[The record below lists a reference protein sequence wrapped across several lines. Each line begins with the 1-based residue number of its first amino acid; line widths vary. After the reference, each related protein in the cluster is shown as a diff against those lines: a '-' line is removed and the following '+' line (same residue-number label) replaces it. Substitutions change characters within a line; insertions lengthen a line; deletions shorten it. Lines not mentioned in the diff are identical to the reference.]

1 MRELAAECRDSSAVT
16 LRPGRPGRLRRGG
29 PGRSPSGRLLFGNVT
44 QIHDMSALELADS
57 IRDGQLSPVEITDH
71 YLDRIDRLNF
81 QTGAFYTV
89 TGELAR
95 EQATAAEKLAA
106 ESRRAGDQATALPA
120 LTGVPIPIKDL
131 NMVAGVRMTL
141 GSMIFA
147 DYVATEDDY
156 VVAELRKAGI
166 VITGKTA
173 TPEFGLPCYTE
184 TKIGPPART
193 PWDLSRSA
201 GGSSG
206 GAAAAV
212 AAGLAPAAQGSDG
225 GGSIRIPA
233 SVCGLFGIKPSR
245 GRISRGPII
254 PDLSGLSIDGPLA
267 RTVADAALLLDAMT
281 VNHPGDMYTLP
292 PLPPGESFLAAA
304 GRAPGRLRIGRTL
317 RHPIE
322 GGDVHPECHA
332 AYEDAST
339 LLASLGHEVVDLD
352 PPFGA
357 DVVPAFET
365 LWYAMATLAPV
376 SPEWEERLLPLT
388 RYLRGR
394 GRALSAA
401 DLIFAQAYL
410 QIVVR
415 QALKTLNAF
424 DVVLTPTLASPPA
437 PVGYFGEVAPP
448 ENFER
453 QKRFTP
459 YTAVYNL
466 TGQPA
471 VNLPLHWTGD
481 GLPIGVM
488 LAGRMGSEAT
498 LISLSA
504 QVEAARPWLYRHP
517 PLW

>member
-1 MRELAAECRDSSAVT
+1 
-16 LRPGRPGRLRRGG
+16 
-29 PGRSPSGRLLFGNVT
+29 
-44 QIHDMSALELADS
+44 MSALELADS

-71 YLDRIDRLNF
+71 YLDRIDRLNS

-106 ESRRAGDQATALPA
+106 ESRRVGDQATALPA

-141 GSMIFA
+141 GSTIFA

-245 GRISRGPII
+245 GRISQGPLM
-254 PDLSGLSIDGPLA
+254 PDLSGLSTDGPIA

-281 VNHPGDMYTLP
+281 CNYPGDMYIMPRLP
-292 PLPPGESFLAAA
+292 DGETFLGHAS
-304 GRAPGRLRIGRTL
+304 RDPGRLRIGRSMANVVPGAT
-317 RHPIE
+317 
-322 GGDVHPECHA
+322 VHEDCVA
-332 AYEDAST
+332 AYEDASK
-339 LLASLGHEVVDLD
+339 LLADLGHEVTDVDL
-352 PPFGA
+352 PFGP
-357 DVVPAFET
+357 DSVPMFEL
-365 LWYAMATLAPV
+365 LWYSMATLAPID
-376 SPEWEERLLPLT
+376 SAQEDELLPLT
-388 RYLRGR
+388 RYLRGKGLR
-394 GRALSAA
+394 VSASE
-401 DLIFAQAYL
+401 LIFAQAYL
-410 QIVVR
+410 QGVMRPAVA
-415 QALKTLNAF
+415 ALNKFDAF
-424 DVVLTPTLASPPA
+424 LSPTLASPPV
-437 PVGYFGEVAPP
+437 PVGYFDEVDPA

-459 YTAVYNL
+459 YTALYNIS
-466 TGQPA
+466 GQPA
-471 VNLPLHWTGD
+471 VNLPLYWNAD

-488 LAGRMGSEAT
+488 LAGRLGDEAT

-504 QVEAARPWLYRHP
+504 QVEAARPWRDRHP
-517 PLW
+517 ATW